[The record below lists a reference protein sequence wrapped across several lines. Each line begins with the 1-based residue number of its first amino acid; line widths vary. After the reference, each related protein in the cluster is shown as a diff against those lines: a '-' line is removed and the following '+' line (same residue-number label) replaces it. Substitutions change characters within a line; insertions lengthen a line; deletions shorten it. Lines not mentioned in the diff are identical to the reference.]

1 MMNGFLRGVV
11 TLVIDV
17 LLVVMSNAA
26 VEFLIRIAGIAF
38 LLPAVASLVNLYI
51 SRDEMKGLPSVL
63 IAVVDLGSMAFGMW
77 LLVSPLSFQT
87 LFVRMMALLLFVVAL
102 HQIFVLISLRRK
114 SKLYWKMCIL
124 PLILLSIAIYL
135 FFQTQAAVSLMAIV
149 LGVCAISSALYD
161 IFIAIMLRKVRGNDI
176 VVLPE
181 ETDNSSEFE

>member
-1 MMNGFLRGVV
+1 
-11 TLVIDV
+11 
-17 LLVVMSNAA
+17 
-26 VEFLIRIAGIAF
+26 
-38 LLPAVASLVNLYI
+38 
-51 SRDEMKGLPSVL
+51 
-63 IAVVDLGSMAFGMW
+63 
-77 LLVSPLSFQT
+77 
-87 LFVRMMALLLFVVAL
+87 
-102 HQIFVLISLRRK
+102 
-114 SKLYWKMCIL
+114 MCIL